1 MQAAS
6 SKVAADPASVGA
18 RMEVM
23 RHSRGRRTLHLPLL
37 VVLAL
42 VAGLR
47 TGTAAPASAPLP
59 LSPGPPPGAAQPA
72 EPASLAHA
80 TFAVG

>member
-1 MQAAS
+1 MRRNPE
-6 SKVAADPASVGA
+6 VGDPPGLGT

-23 RHSRGRRTLHLPLL
+23 RHSRACRTLHLPLL

-47 TGTAAPASAPLP
+47 TGIAAPASAPLP

-72 EPASLAHA
+72 EPAGLAHA